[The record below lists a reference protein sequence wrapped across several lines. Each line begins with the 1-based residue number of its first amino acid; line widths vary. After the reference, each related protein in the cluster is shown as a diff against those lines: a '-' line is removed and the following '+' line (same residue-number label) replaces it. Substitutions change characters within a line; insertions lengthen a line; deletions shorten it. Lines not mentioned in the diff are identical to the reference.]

1 MAEETTAPGA
11 AGDDEAAWKQ
21 ARQRAATSQCYICL
35 DDHPE
40 VMSLCCGIPL
50 HVNCVLD
57 WRCITHMEKIQV
69 K

>member
-21 ARQRAATSQCYICL
+21 ARQRAATSQCYICI

-50 HVNCVLD
+50 HVNC
-57 WRCITHMEKIQV
+57 WTGATNSAHASTAKHN
-69 K
+69 